1 MDKRNFIKTL
11 GALSVSSLVPASEL
25 TKIKSVSYSLPN
37 TKSDEELW
45 TTVRSHYTLKDDYIN
60 LESGYYSI
68 IPNPVL
74 EHFIKH
80 VKHVNIEGSYYMRND
95 LNKNKDRVITELAK
109 LVGSTSDQIGITR
122 NATESLDLVISG
134 FQWERGDEAIYAKQ
148 DYGTMKEM
156 FEQIS
161 SRYGVKTKI
170 VSVPNH
176 PKNDEEIVS
185 IYESQ
190 ITDKTKLIMIC
201 HMINIT
207 GQILPVKKICE
218 MAHSYGVEVMVDGA
232 HCVGHFDFSIDEF
245 NCDYYGSSLHK
256 WLATPLGAGLLYVNK
271 NNTHKIWPLLAN
283 GNTNKKDIKRL
294 NHIGTHPVHTDLAIS
309 NSIDYTNWIG
319 MKKKE
324 KRMRYL
330 QRYWSDKLRTVKNV
344 IVNTP
349 EDLNRSCGIG
359 NVGLSNMSPSQMS
372 NILFEKYKIFTVAI
386 DYANVKGC
394 RISPNIFT
402 TTNELDQFISAV
414 KEMANT

>member
-11 GALSVSSLVPASEL
+11 GALSVSSLVSASEL
-25 TKIKSVSYSLPN
+25 TKIKSVSLSLPN

-80 VKHVNIEGSYYMRND
+80 VKHVNVEGSYYMRND
-95 LNKNKDRVITELAK
+95 LNKNKDRVISELAK

-190 ITDKTKLIMIC
+190 ITDNTKLIMIC

-271 NNTHKIWPLLAN
+271 KNTHKIWPLLAN

-372 NILFEKYKIFTVAI
+372 NVLFEKYKIFTVAI

-402 TTNELDQFISAV
+402 TINELDQFISAV

>member
-95 LNKNKDRVITELAK
+95 LNKNKDRVISELAK

-271 NNTHKIWPLLAN
+271 KNTHKIWPLLAN

-330 QRYWSDKLRTVKNV
+330 QRYWSDKLRTIENV

-372 NILFEKYKIFTVAI
+372 NVLFEKYKIFTVAI

>member
-11 GALSVSSLVPASEL
+11 GALSVSSVVSPSEL
-25 TKIKSVSYSLPN
+25 TKIKSISYSLPKI
-37 TKSDEELW
+37 KSDEELW
-45 TTVRSHYTLKDDYIN
+45 STVRSHYTLKDDYIN

-95 LNKNKDRVITELAK
+95 LNKNKDRVISELAK

-176 PKNDEEIVS
+176 PNNDEEIVS

-283 GNTNKKDIKRL
+283 GNTNKKDIRRL

-330 QRYWSDKLRTVKNV
+330 QRYWSDKLRTIENV

-402 TTNELDQFISAV
+402 TTNELDEFISAV